1 MGRKKIDRTGEENVN
16 TFGSK
21 MVIVGYRGALVMEVY
36 FTEYDWGCKHA
47 TYQNFKNGTLKCPYE
62 RRYYK

>member
-21 MVIVGYRGALVMEVY
+21 MVIVGYRGALNMDVY
-36 FTEYDWGCKHA
+36 FTEYDWIFKHA
-47 TYQNFKNGTLKCPYE
+47 TYQSFKKRNP
-62 RRYYK
+62 